1 MTIQV
6 DSRFI
11 TYPDILP
18 KSLNHTVLLVDADL
32 DDVANLATFCSLS
45 KQNYDIYLYK
55 GDTGDLEWLN
65 HLSSNLDKTFIKDA
79 SQVQITFSDRYS
91 TVNDLREY
99 FTKIDNEP
107 LTSE

>member
-1 MTIQV
+1 MTTQT

-18 KSLNHTVLLVDADL
+18 KSSNHTVLLVDADL
-32 DDVANLATFCSLS
+32 DDVANLASFCTVS

-65 HLSSNLDKTFIKDA
+65 HLSTNLDKIFIRA
-79 SQVQITFSDRYS
+79 GSQVSITSSDSYA
-91 TVNDLREY
+91 TVNDLKDY
-99 FTKIDNEP
+99 FTKIDA
-107 LTSE
+107 